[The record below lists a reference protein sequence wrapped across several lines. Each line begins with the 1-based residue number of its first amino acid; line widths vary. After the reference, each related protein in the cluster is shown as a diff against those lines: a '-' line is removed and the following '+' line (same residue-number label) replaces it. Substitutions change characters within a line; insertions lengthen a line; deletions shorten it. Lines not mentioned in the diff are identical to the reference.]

1 MKFGTVSQFN
11 RQNHVDHQNFE
22 FLNIQDDR
30 RPPPSK
36 SKNRAVSVTVWPI
49 SAKLGMI
56 TQLDHLRPI
65 DH

>member
-1 MKFGTVSQFN
+1 MKFGTVLQFN
-11 RQNHVDHQNFE
+11 RQNHVDHQNCE
-22 FLNIQDDR
+22 FLNIQDDG

-36 SKNRAVSVTVWPI
+36 SKNRDISVIIWPI

-65 DH
+65 GH